1 MTFLKR
7 YNKTIISLSA
17 LFFFCYQSQG
27 QDYFIQHDFQKNNT
41 NFYKL
46 GRNHDTAQVKSVS
59 LRRPGRI
66 TLKVD
71 NFNPFYWNAKV
82 TVFKKPV
89 DEESSNIGSFISS
102 LTKGMGVSSMFP
114 TRSGSLS
121 EANQQKLE
129 MLTRRANQFSELAW
143 QLDGLQMNIKKTE
156 EEIKSE
162 ARKAV
167 RDVMGT
173 DSLSVKDAR
182 LLGQELET
190 DKKEV
195 NAAISGANQTII
207 RYSFTDT
214 LAKAVSLYH
223 SIIYTDFKFQYSV
236 NGNPDINELKLAIF
250 ARSDVDPSSRD
261 TLTRYFPVEGKAN
274 LRLRNSV
281 GVTFSHFPDKNRS
294 YFINPDLTI
303 GSGTGDLFTPVLS
316 AYINFYN
323 YKVSGL
329 RWGGAFGFGV
339 PMIGDK
345 KDINFMLGLCG
356 VVGRNEPII
365 LSAGFAGARVER
377 LTEGWKVGGVVPSLS
392 FDIPT
397 LSQFR
402 VGGYISVTFNMS
414 AISSKKSSDD

>member
-1 MTFLKR
+1 MTFLKKR
-7 YNKTIISLSA
+7 CKAICFLSGLIIL
-17 LFFFCYQSQG
+17 CGHSQA
-27 QDYFIQHDFQKNNT
+27 QDYYIRHDFQKNTT

-46 GRNHDTAQVKSVS
+46 GRNHDTTEVKSVS
-59 LRRPGRI
+59 LRRPGRVN
-66 TLKVD
+66 LKVD

-89 DEESSNIGSFISS
+89 DEESSSIGSFITS
-102 LTKGMGVSSMFP
+102 LTKGLGVSTMFP

-121 EANQQKLE
+121 EATQQKME
-129 MLTRRANQFSELAW
+129 MLVRRANQFSELTW
-143 QLDGLQMNIKKTE
+143 QLDGLQMNIKMTE
-156 EEIKSE
+156 DEIKSE

-173 DSLSVKDAR
+173 DSLSVKEAR
-182 LLGQELET
+182 SLGLELES

-195 NAAISGANQTII
+195 NAAIAGSNQTII

-223 SIIYTDFKFQYSV
+223 SIIYTDFQFQYSV

-250 ARSDVDPSSRD
+250 ARPEVDPLAKD
-261 TLTRYFPVEGKAN
+261 TITRYFPVEGKAN

-339 PMIGDK
+339 PMTGDK
-345 KDINFMLGLCG
+345 KDLNFMLGLCG
-356 VVGRNEPII
+356 VIGRNEPII

-377 LTEGWKVGGVVPSLS
+377 LTEGWKVGEVVPSLS

-402 VGGYISVTFNMS
+402 IGGYISVTFNMS
-414 AISSKKSSDD
+414 AISAKKSDD